1 MGQEIGAVGAVGVV
15 VGVGLIGVTGGA
27 MGEMQ
32 DWYRLIRA
40 ARYLHV
46 APWDLADRSILWM
59 KWALS
64 AESIDSAVEAEMRR
78 RK

>member
-1 MGQEIGAVGAVGVV
+1 
-15 VGVGLIGVTGGA
+15 
-27 MGEMQ
+27 MQ

-46 APWDLADRSILWM
+46 APWELAEQPVLWM
-59 KWALS
+59 NWALS
-64 AESIDSAVEAEMRR
+64 AESIDAAVESAMRQ